1 MTTIPGDAMVRRPA
15 HRGRHR
21 PRTVALVV
29 AALAAAALLLA
40 GPGPAGA
47 HVEADEPTVGP
58 DGATTVEFGFD
69 HGCDGQP
76 TTSLRVQI
84 PDGVTDVVPEP
95 REGWQVQVSATE
107 FGWAGGSIPDAEAAT
122 FRASMRVSGAAGTT
136 IYFPTLQGCPTA
148 ELAWIERPDPDGPEP
163 EDVAPSVT
171 LTETIAPAATGD
183 PAASAGET
191 ATTPPPSATEPL
203 EAATAAASDD
213 EASTRSTAGLVTI
226 IVVVLIVGGGA
237 AILYLRYRGKGRV

>member
-1 MTTIPGDAMVRRPA
+1 MTTSPKDAMSHPTASRR
-15 HRGRHR
+15 RGA
-21 PRTVALVV
+21 PR
-29 AALAAAALLLA
+29 AALAATLATVALALI
-40 GPGPAGA
+40 GPRPAGA
-47 HVEADEPTVGP
+47 HVEAEEPAVGP
-58 DGATTVEFGFD
+58 DGATTVEFSFD

-95 REGWQVQVSATE
+95 REGWQVQISASE

-122 FRASMRVSGAAGTT
+122 FRAAMRVSGEAGTT

-171 LTETIAPAATGD
+171 LTETIAPVGTVDG
-183 PAASAGET
+183 AGNEDAT
-191 ATTPPPSATEPL
+191 ATTATESL
-203 EAATAAASDD
+203 EQAAPAAGDD
-213 EASTRSTAGLVTI
+213 EASARSTAGLVTI
-226 IVVVLIVGGGA
+226 VVVVLLIGGGA
-237 AILYLRYRGKGRV
+237 AVLYLRYRGKGRV